1 MRGRSNTQRLPRSS
15 EEKATAAVVMKVKG
29 QGENGGQVFA
39 RKLSRDQVRRFR
51 ETIYRHYRV
60 HKREMPWRQT
70 HNPYHILVSEIMLQ
84 QTQVERVMGKYGEF
98 LAKFPDFKTLA
109 AAPWVEVLTVWQ
121 GLGYNRRALALKR
134 LAQGVLENWGGALP
148 TSMEDLRSLPGIG
161 PATAG
166 ALLAFAFE
174 QPVVFI
180 ETNIRRVF
188 LHFFFADREGVTD
201 REILPLVA
209 ETLDRRRVRDWYYAL
224 MDYGAKLK
232 GDFPN
237 PNRRSAHYARQ
248 SPFNGSNR
256 EVRGR
261 ILKTLLGETV
271 SSVEELARAMGI
283 SPDRTEAALAQLLAE
298 GFVVRNGQ
306 RLCLARQV

>member
-1 MRGRSNTQRLPRSS
+1 L
-15 EEKATAAVVMKVKG
+15 
-29 QGENGGQVFA
+29 
-39 RKLSRDQVRRFR
+39 KLSRNQVRRFR
-51 ETIYRHYRV
+51 DTIYRYYRV

-84 QTQVERVMGKYGEF
+84 QTQVERVMGKYGDF

-109 AAPWVEVLTVWQ
+109 RASWPEVLAVWQ
-121 GLGYNRRALALKR
+121 GLGYNRRALSLKR
-134 LAQGVLENWGGALP
+134 LAQAVMENWGGALP
-148 TSMEDLRSLPGIG
+148 TKEEDLRSLPGIG

-174 QPVVFI
+174 QPVAFI

-188 LHFFFADREGVTD
+188 LHFFFAGREGVTD

-209 ETLDRRRVRDWYYAL
+209 ETLDRQRVRDWYYAL

-248 SPFNGSNR
+248 SPFHGSNR
-256 EVRGR
+256 KVRGR
-261 ILKTLLGETV
+261 ILKTLLERPV
-271 SSVEELARAMGI
+271 FSVEELAQAMEM
-283 SPDRTEAALAQLLAE
+283 SQARTEAALKQLLAE
-298 GFVVRNGQ
+298 GFVIRSGE

>member
-1 MRGRSNTQRLPRSS
+1 LRGEGPS
-15 EEKATAAVVMKVKG
+15 EEDNTAASVVMVKG
-29 QGENGGQVFA
+29 QREKGGQVFD
-39 RKLSRDQVRRFR
+39 RKLSSDQVRRFR
-51 ETIYRHYRV
+51 DTIYGYYRV

-70 HNPYHILVSEIMLQ
+70 YNPFRILVSEFMLQ
-84 QTQVERVMGKYGEF
+84 QTQVERVMGKYGDF
-98 LAKFPDFKTLA
+98 LAKFPDFESLA
-109 AAPWVEVLTVWQ
+109 GAPWPEVLAVWQ
-121 GLGYNRRALALKR
+121 GLGYNRRALSLKR
-134 LAQGVLENWGGALP
+134 LAQSVMEDWGGALP
-148 TSMEDLRSLPGIG
+148 TTIEDLRSLPGIG

-166 ALLAFAFE
+166 AVLAFAFE

-188 LHFFFADREGVTD
+188 LHFFFADQKGITD

-209 ETLDRRRVRDWYYAL
+209 ETLDRERVRDWYYAL
-224 MDYGAKLK
+224 MDYGAMLK
-232 GDFPN
+232 GAFPN

-261 ILKTLLGETV
+261 ILKTLLGKTV
-271 SSVEELARAMGI
+271 SSVEELAQAIGI
-283 SPDRTEAALAQLLAE
+283 SPDRTEAALEQLLAE
-298 GFVVRNGQ
+298 GFVIRNGE

>member
-1 MRGRSNTQRLPRSS
+1 
-15 EEKATAAVVMKVKG
+15 MKVKG
-29 QGENGGQVFA
+29 QGKRGGQVIA

-51 ETIYRHYRV
+51 DTIYRYYRD

-84 QTQVERVMGKYGEF
+84 QTQVERVMGKYGDF
-98 LAKFPDFKTLA
+98 LVKFPDFETLA
-109 AAPWVEVLTVWQ
+109 RAPWPEVLAMWQ
-121 GLGYNRRALALKR
+121 GLGYNRRALSLKR
-134 LAQGVLENWGGALP
+134 LAQAVMENWGGTLP
-148 TSMEDLRSLPGIG
+148 TREEDLRSLPGIG
-161 PATAG
+161 PPTAG

-188 LHFFFADREGVTD
+188 LHFFFADQESVTD

-209 ETLDRRRVRDWYYAL
+209 ETLDRQRVRDWYYAL

-256 EVRGR
+256 KVRGQ
-261 ILKTLLGETV
+261 ILKTLLGEPV
-271 SSVEELARAMGI
+271 SSVEELAKTMGI
-283 SPDRTEAALAQLLAE
+283 SQARTEAALEQLLAE
-298 GFVVRNGQ
+298 GFVIRSGE

>member
-1 MRGRSNTQRLPRSS
+1 LRGEGPS
-15 EEKATAAVVMKVKG
+15 EEDNTAASVVMVKG
-29 QGENGGQVFA
+29 QREKGGQVFD

-51 ETIYRHYRV
+51 DTIYGYYRV

-70 HNPYHILVSEIMLQ
+70 YNPFRILVSEFMLQ
-84 QTQVERVMGKYGEF
+84 QTQVERVMGKYGDF
-98 LAKFPDFKTLA
+98 LAKFPDFESLA
-109 AAPWVEVLTVWQ
+109 GAPWPEVLVVWQ
-121 GLGYNRRALALKR
+121 GLGYNRRALSLKR
-134 LAQGVLENWGGALP
+134 LAQSVMEDWGGALP
-148 TSMEDLRSLPGIG
+148 TTIEDLRSLPGIG

-166 ALLAFAFE
+166 AVLAFAFE

-188 LHFFFADREGVTD
+188 LHSFFADQKGITD

-209 ETLDRRRVRDWYYAL
+209 ETLDRERVRDWYYAL
-224 MDYGAKLK
+224 MDYGAMLK
-232 GDFPN
+232 GAFPN

-261 ILKTLLGETV
+261 ILKTLLGKTV
-271 SSVEELARAMGI
+271 SSVEELAQAIGI
-283 SPDRTEAALAQLLAE
+283 SPDRTEAALEQLLAE
-298 GFVVRNGQ
+298 GFVIRNGE